1 MSGIYL
7 GSDSA
12 RLYLGE
18 IPINVGEAVLTTK
31 SITANGTYA
40 ASSDNADGYSSVN
53 VNVAPNVTTKTITQN
68 GTYNA
73 SSDNADGYSS
83 VTVAVP
89 QPTITTTTAAA
100 DLTGYE
106 SGDTDLGNG
115 FSFDLTS
122 GTAAVGS
129 ETVGGV
135 TYNGLAVN
143 GDASLVKDHGEMS
156 LTGDFHIAEFEFIEK
171 NLTYDSYYGTVR
183 VISTGGLYFEGS
195 SYFSSDSDYM
205 YFCWHGATRLDPEH
219 QIDLDGGSNLYDTT
233 ITKASVMN
241 SVLNIKYV
249 SDGDFITLYVND
261 VARLRWSATDLNP
274 VFNGYGLKLGAYGVG
289 GHDMLITKAE
299 YRGDSLSWDG
309 RTWRPA

>member
-1 MSGIYL
+1 MSGVYL

-12 RLYLGE
+12 RLYLGD

-31 SITANGTYA
+31 SITANGSYA

-106 SGDTDLGNG
+106 AGDTSLGNDWQIVLG
-115 FSFDLTS
+115 ST
-122 GTAAVGS
+122 GTAVVGS

-135 TYNGLAVN
+135 TYEGLEIGGSTTIAKAM
-143 GDASLVKDHGEMS
+143 G
-156 LTGDFHIAEFEFIEK
+156 LTGDYQVLEIEIIETA
-171 NLTYDSYYGTVR
+171 LTYDSYYGTVR
-183 VISTGGLYFEGS
+183 VISTESDFRGSLYLS
-195 SYFSSDSDYM
+195 SSSDYLHFCTGAATWRADSLVTIDSDN
-205 YFCWHGATRLDPEH
+205 A
-219 QIDLDGGSNLYDTT
+219 YDTSV
-233 ITKASVMN
+233 TKSDIMN
-241 SVLNIKYV
+241 QVLNVKYIN
-249 SDGDFITLYVND
+249 DGDYITMYVNG
-261 VARLRWSATDLNP
+261 VRKLVWSTSDMSPILQ
-274 VFNGYGLKLGAYGVG
+274 GYGIHVGADGIGENGMFVS
-289 GHDMLITKAE
+289 KAE
-299 YRGDSLSWDG
+299 YRGDSLTWDG